1 MPRCWGYLCALVK
14 ENVSD
19 IVFDFIVPT
28 KKFLANV
35 KTVVIMKSVCS
46 LHNHMLNRLTTKR
59 SALNTTPAPFV
70 TQRQATKLDQSQN
83 IKNCAMCEVEAPR
96 AVQIWPH
103 PYHFFKFRF
112 RFI

>member
-28 KKFLANV
+28 KKFLVYV
-35 KTVVIMKSVCS
+35 KIVVIMKSVCS
-46 LHNHMLNRLTTKR
+46 LHMLNRLTTKR

-70 TQRQATKLDQSQN
+70 TQRQATKSDQNQN
-83 IKNCAMCEVEAPR
+83 IKNCAMSEVEAPQ

-103 PYHFFKFRF
+103 PYHFCF

>member
-1 MPRCWGYLCALVK
+1 MPRCWGYLCALVI
-14 ENVSD
+14 ENVSN

-28 KKFLANV
+28 NKFLVYV
-35 KTVVIMKSVCS
+35 KPVVIMKSVCS
-46 LHNHMLNRLTTKR
+46 LHMLNRLTTKR

-70 TQRQATKLDQSQN
+70 TQRQATKSDQNQN
-83 IKNCAMCEVEAPR
+83 IKNCAMSEVEAPK